1 MQDSDKPLPLTIEQR
16 LEAIEERLDK
26 GSERMKLMDNAIAE
40 NTEVTKAVHELMIA
54 GKVGFKVAGWIG
66 VIAGWIGKI
75 ALAVSAVWG
84 VVYMATHGGQP
95 PVK

>member
-1 MQDSDKPLPLTIEQR
+1 MLESDKPPLTIEQR
-16 LEAIEERLDK
+16 LGSIEERLDD
-26 GSERMKLMDNAIAE
+26 GSDRMRRMDLAIAE

-66 VIAGWIGKI
+66 VVAGWVGKI